1 MNALA
6 ALTLNGFRE
15 ARRNRVTT
23 VVYVFAFIL
32 VFSSTVALDMT
43 VATFERVMVDLGLGA
58 MSIIAAFLSVF
69 LASGLIP
76 KEIER
81 RTIFM
86 VLAKPL
92 SRSTFIV
99 GRFLGNLVTVYAIT
113 AVMAVLLV
121 LQFVVQ
127 DMPMHETV
135 FASMVGIALQAMVVS
150 SIAFAFASTSSQ
162 FITAI
167 ASVSLYFLGHLTP
180 DLYTMATRSKVGFL
194 SLVGKAL
201 YYVLP
206 NLDRLNFN
214 SRATY
219 HEAVP
224 LSELAGST
232 VYALGYTAVMLVI
245 SATLFV
251 RRDFK

>member
-1 MNALA
+1 MSPLA

-23 VVYVFAFIL
+23 VVYVFALIL

-58 MSIIAAFLSVF
+58 MSLIAAFLSIF

-76 KEIER
+76 REIER

-92 SRSTFIV
+92 TRTTFIV
-99 GRFLGNLVTVYAIT
+99 GRFLGNLLTVYAIT
-113 AVMAVLLV
+113 GAMGVLLA
-121 LQFVVQ
+121 LQFGMQ
-127 DMPMHETV
+127 RMTPHPTV
-135 FASMVGIALQAMVVS
+135 FAAMVGIALQVMIISA
-150 SIAFAFASTSSQ
+150 IAFAFASASSQ
-162 FITAI
+162 FVTALS
-167 ASVSLYFLGHLTP
+167 SVSLFFIGHLTP
-180 DLYTMATRSKVGFL
+180 DLYAMANKSTVELFKVL
-194 SLVGKAL
+194 GKAA
-201 YYVLP
+201 YYALP
-206 NLDRLNFN
+206 NLDRLNFS

-219 HEAVP
+219 HEVVTA
-224 LSELAGST
+224 SELFSST
-232 VYALGYTAVMLVI
+232 VYAVGYSVVMILV
-245 SATLFV
+245 AAALFQ

>member
-1 MNALA
+1 MSPLA

-23 VVYVFAFIL
+23 VVYVFALVL

-58 MSIIAAFLSVF
+58 MSLIAAFLSIF

-76 KEIER
+76 REIER

-92 SRSTFIV
+92 TRTTFIV
-99 GRFLGNLVTVYAIT
+99 GRFLGNLLTVYVIT
-113 AVMAVLLV
+113 AVMGALLV
-121 LQFVVQ
+121 VQFGMQ
-127 DMPMHETV
+127 RMTPHPTV
-135 FASMVGIALQAMVVS
+135 FAAMVGIGLQVMIVS
-150 SIAFAFASTSSQ
+150 AIAFAFASASSQ
-162 FITAI
+162 FVTAI
-167 ASVSLYFLGHLTP
+167 SSVSLFFIGHLTP
-180 DLYTMATRSKVGFL
+180 DLYTMANRSSVELFKT
-194 SLVGKAL
+194 VGKAA
-201 YYVLP
+201 YYLLP
-206 NLDRLNFN
+206 NLDRLNFS

-219 HEAVP
+219 HEAVSA
-224 LSELAGST
+224 SELLGST
-232 VYALGYTAVMLVI
+232 VYAVGYSVVMILV
-245 SATLFV
+245 AAALFQ

>member
-23 VVYVFAFIL
+23 VVYVFAL
-32 VFSSTVALDMT
+32 VIVLFSTVALDMT
-43 VATFERVMVDLGLGA
+43 VATFDRVMIDLGLGS
-58 MSIIAAFLSVF
+58 MSLIAAFLSIF

-92 SRSTFIV
+92 SRSKFIV
-99 GRFLGNLVTVYAIT
+99 GRFLGNLFTVYAIIF
-113 AVMAVLLV
+113 VMTVLLLLQLLAEKVV
-121 LQFVVQ
+121 L
-127 DMPMHETV
+127 HSSLW
-135 FASMVGIALQAMVVS
+135 ASFVGIALQSLVVS
-150 SIAFAFASTSSQ
+150 AIAFAFAAASSQ
-162 FITAI
+162 FITSV

-180 DLYTMATRSKVGFL
+180 DLYSAAERSQALPIKL
-194 SLVGKAL
+194 IGKFL
-201 YYVLP
+201 YYILP
-206 NLDRLNFN
+206 NLDRLNFS

-219 HEAVP
+219 RDPVEW
-224 LSELAGST
+224 SELLSST
-232 VYALGYTAVMLVI
+232 TYAVAYAAVMLFIAAAV
-245 SATLFV
+245 FE